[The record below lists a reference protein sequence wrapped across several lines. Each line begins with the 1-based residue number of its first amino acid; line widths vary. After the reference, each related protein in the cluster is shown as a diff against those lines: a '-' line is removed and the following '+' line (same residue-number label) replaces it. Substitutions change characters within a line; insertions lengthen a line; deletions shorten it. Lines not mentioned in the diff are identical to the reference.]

1 MPIERVIVKNYR
13 ALQDVDVKFNRDLN
27 IIVGDNETGKSTL
40 LEAINLALTCQL
52 SRRAAHYELHPFL
65 FNVPVVD
72 AFIEKLRNGEKP
84 APPEILIELY
94 FFDDNS
100 LADLRGLHNSLGVD
114 AAGISLKIELDFET
128 FAAEYKE
135 YVSEPAYVTSVPIE
149 YYHIEWLSFAGNA
162 VRPQERPVSCAFV
175 DPSAITSNYG
185 AHKYIIEIVRDYL
198 DKKQRVDL
206 ALSYRKMKDTFLA
219 DGSVAAINA
228 ALKDK
233 TGEVTDKTLSVSM
246 DTTTRASW
254 ETGVIPH
261 LDAIPLPLVGKGE
274 QNSIKI
280 KLAVEAEQAC
290 DVLLLEEPENH
301 LTHINLNGLI
311 SHLQSRLADKQ
322 AILTTHSSFV
332 LNKLGVEKIIM
343 FDGAKGASIAE
354 LPATTVNYFRKAPG
368 HDTLRMILAPKSIL
382 VEGPSDELVVQR
394 AFRDKYQKL
403 PIESGVEVVSVRA
416 LAFKR
421 FLDIAALLK
430 LSVVVVTDN
439 DGKPDKVAEK
449 YADYAGHQNIKICYS
464 TDAALR
470 TLEPQLLAANGRNK
484 LNTVLGRNDDND
496 DALLSFM
503 EANKS
508 ECALRFLDTEEAV
521 TIPQYIQDA
530 I

>member
-1 MPIERVIVKNYR
+1 MPIERIIVKNYR
-13 ALQDVDVKFNRDLN
+13 TLKDVDVKFNRDLN

-40 LEAINLALTCQL
+40 LESVNFALSCQL
-52 SRRAAHYELHPFL
+52 NRRAAHYELHPFL
-65 FNVPVVD
+65 FNVAAVD
-72 AFIEKLRNGEKP
+72 TYIAALRDGQNP

-94 FFDDNS
+94 FFDDDG
-100 LADLRGLHNSLGVD
+100 LAELRGLHNSRSED
-114 AAGISLKIELDFET
+114 ASGIVLKVTLDFET

-135 YVSEPAYVTSVPIE
+135 YISEPANVTSVPIE
-149 YYHIEWLSFAGNA
+149 YYHIEWYSFAGNPI
-162 VRPQERPVSCAFV
+162 RPQQRPVSCAFV

-198 DKKQRVDL
+198 GKKQRVDL

-219 DGSVAAINA
+219 DESVSAINA
-228 ALKDK
+228 ALKAK

-311 SHLQSRLADKQ
+311 SHLQTRLSDKQ

-343 FDGAKGASIAE
+343 FDGANGASIAD

-394 AFRDKYQKL
+394 AFWDKYQKL
-403 PIESGVEVVSVRA
+403 PLESGVEVISVRA

-430 LSVVVVTDN
+430 LKVVVVTDN
-439 DGKPDKVAEK
+439 DGCAEKLGEK
-449 YADYAGHQNIKICYS
+449 YADYEAHPNIKICHS
-464 TDAALR
+464 ADNALR
-470 TLEPQLLAANGRNK
+470 TLEPHLLAANGRDK
-484 LNTVLGRNDDND
+484 LNSVFGRYDGT
-496 DALLSFM
+496 DAELLSFM

-508 ECALRFLDTEEAV
+508 ECALRFLDTGEAV